1 MNWNWLKYAA
11 LVIAPVVLIWGI
23 WAFVSANRAPLPDTL
38 LYVDVMTGETVN
50 LDRDR
55 IKTIPAKNSRGERVL
70 LPAERRDGKVY
81 VIERYK
87 ESLEDMKEDGRF
99 KVDMSTLEVKG
110 AR

>member
-1 MNWNWLKYAA
+1 MNWNWVKYAA
-11 LVIAPVVLIWGI
+11 LAIAPVVLAWGI
-23 WAFVSANRAPLPDTL
+23 WAFVSANRAPLPETL
-38 LYVDVMTGETVN
+38 VYVDVMSAEIVN
-50 LDRDR
+50 MNRDR

-70 LPAERRDGKVY
+70 MPAERRDGKVY

-87 ESLEDMKEDGRF
+87 ESLEAMKEDSRF